1 MLRGG
6 RSVYQ
11 PEKALVLTE
20 KRYQIGDLRSNST
33 DDYISPGLDWYNQ
46 YLSNSQPVHLQPHLG

>member
-1 MLRGG
+1 M
-6 RSVYQ
+6 YQ